1 MRDDR
6 GFNIN
11 AVWFLI
17 IVNVLLFAATEL
29 QPHFFPAENLQ
40 DDLFWRL
47 GLQPQLFTD
56 EPWKILT
63 SMFVHA
69 GFFHIFG
76 NMITLYF
83 FGTYLC
89 SLVGDGKFLAI
100 YFLGGLLGNALCILW
115 GLYAPWRDPIIVT
128 YVGASGAVF
137 AAGGAL
143 AVLRPNAKV
152 IIFPIPAPLPLWI
165 AVVGGFLIIS
175 LFPNVAWQAHLGGL
189 VLGLGAGFV
198 LRDGRGPRGRL

>member
-17 IVNVLLFAATEL
+17 GINLLLFIATT
-29 QPHFFPAENLQ
+29 FN

-47 GLQPQLFTD
+47 GLQPGHFTE
-56 EPWKILT
+56 EPWTIVTNL
-63 SMFVHA
+63 FVHN

-76 NMITLYF
+76 NMVTLYF

-89 SLVGDGKFLAI
+89 TLVGDGRFLI
-100 YFLGGLLGNALCILW
+100 TYFLGGLLGNALCILYA
-115 GLYAPWRDPIIVT
+115 LHAPWTDPNIAPYVT
-128 YVGASGAVF
+128 YIGASGAVF
-137 AAGGAL
+137 AVGGAL

-165 AVVGGFLIIS
+165 AVLGGFLVIS

-189 VLGLGAGFV
+189 ILGLVAGLVFRERQRPYV
-198 LRDGRGPRGRL
+198 RF